1 MHTSAPCCPPGSCA
15 FSRARVQVCEKQ
27 RNMDLAE
34 ALRDVNEN
42 RLSKFELALL
52 LSKMI
57 DDVTLEEVQ
66 FNFVEHFY
74 SDWCA
79 EEKHRLDHV
88 PTEPADD
95 ADPAFL
101 SRSTAPM
108 DKATMTGE
116 EGEYGGG
123 SHLTTP
129 RFLADD
135 VEACMADEML
145 YLYP

>member
-1 MHTSAPCCPPGSCA
+1 MCSFAV
-15 FSRARVQVCEKQ
+15 SRAGTHWQVCEKQ

-88 PTEPADD
+88 PTEAADD
-95 ADPAFL
+95 ADPDFL